1 MAPKKTGESCCE
13 IPDGCHVEAVVTVD
27 ERGQMVLP
35 KDLRERAGIGAGEKV
50 AIIAWQKDGVVCCL
64 SLVKT
69 NALGDMVKGLL
80 RPMMADL
87 VQT

>member
-1 MAPKKTGESCCE
+1 MAPKKADESCCE

-35 KDLRERAGIGAGEKV
+35 KDLRERAGIGPGEKV

-69 NALGDMVKGLL
+69 KALGDMVKGLL
-80 RPMMADL
+80 GPMMTDL
-87 VQT
+87 VET